1 MSDSIV
7 DESKDVCYLPSE
19 ESQRRSK
26 RERERESKIWRTGAC
41 VLAYAGEVIRIEC
54 MRFEFAHVC

>member
-7 DESKDVCYLPSE
+7 DESNDVCYLPTE

-26 RERERESKIWRTGAC
+26 RERESKIWRMGVC
-41 VLAYAGEVIRIEC
+41 VQAYAGEVIRIEC